1 MFVSNKENFGYRQ
14 SMRFMFNGD
23 GFHDKHCA
31 EWKFQ
36 DLLWH
41 FHNLESKK
49 GIFYVLSL
57 FI

>member
-1 MFVSNKENFGYRQ
+1 MFVNNKENFGGYRQ
-14 SMRFMFNGD
+14 SMRVMFNGD

-36 DLLWH
+36 KLFWH

-49 GIFYVLSL
+49 ASFMC
-57 FI
+57 